1 MEEFHMNLS
10 LSDVDFQAARERYND
25 ELRQARLLR
34 LIRAGQGLREVS
46 SRPARPRSLISRVL
60 AALSA
65 RGPARAWRF
74 GR

>member
-25 ELRQARLLR
+25 ELRHARLLR
-34 LIRAGQGLREVS
+34 LIRAGQDSREAS
-46 SRPARPRSLISRVL
+46 SQPARPRSLISRVL

-65 RGPARAWRF
+65 RGPTRAWRF

>member
-1 MEEFHMNLS
+1 MNLS

-34 LIRAGQGLREVS
+34 LIRESQAAREVS
-46 SRPARPRSLISRVL
+46 SRPARPRSLIWRVL

-65 RGPARAWRF
+65 RRPARAWH
-74 GR
+74 